1 MKKLEMD
8 ENMLNQEEE
17 FFNKW
22 LKQRENLGGEK
33 LDNSASQ
40 RNASQPKAPGSVKKS
55 KDKTQADLD
64 KLEAQLKKDR
74 LMKNYNVDKRTVKK
88 TLDVNSISAATI
100 EAFIGYLDITE

>member
-1 MKKLEMD
+1 MTLQRQERMKKLEMD

-40 RNASQPKAPGSVKKS
+40 RNAS
-55 KDKTQADLD
+55 
-64 KLEAQLKKDR
+64 
-74 LMKNYNVDKRTVKK
+74 
-88 TLDVNSISAATI
+88 
-100 EAFIGYLDITE
+100 